1 LQLIIREYLSM
12 LKESR
17 ELDSL
22 LGDLLLSMEIEP
34 ISRAQIGV
42 RQYGVDLAAVGL
54 DPEDGVTKKLFL
66 FTIKSGDINRS
77 GWDAAKQGV
86 RSSLNE
92 IIDVYIP
99 NHLDKNHKQ
108 FPKKI
113 IVCCNGEL
121 KQEVQQNW
129 TGYQKQN
136 ATKAEFDFW
145 GADKLSLYISEYFL
159 DEYLFPES
167 ARKKIRRSLSLVGL
181 PEYDLNHFYTLV
193 DEILFDRKLPKSKG
207 RVQEKKRLKAIR
219 LVHLALRILSSW
231 GEEEGNTKPGLLA
244 AEYTLLR
251 VWDWMRLMNLLT
263 NTKTLREFYAIYY
276 TTYQKIA
283 AYFFN
288 KIFKHC
294 HTRDGLFGWGPGA
307 EVVEYPIRVF
317 EIIGIISTLGLG
329 QYFEYATTEN
339 NHRKQDMLAIAETL
353 AKVIH
358 NNTAANSPCF
368 DGHSIDICLGLM
380 LLSLSGHKETA
391 EKWIQDLT
399 GKICFAFR
407 TGKHF
412 PVSTDSYDDLI
423 ALEIGQASTKEDLT
437 SCSTIFPILAQ
448 WCAKLDL
455 KETYK
460 NLFESVKKVFPQSS
474 MQIWYPDE
482 KTDNVLYKQD
492 ASRSGTT
499 LIINLPE
506 TLAEVRKQMENVWE
520 HVLAPEQISCLSKN
534 GFSIIG
540 LIASRHFRTPVIPAY
555 WQVRKRPEQ
564 LNK

>member
-1 LQLIIREYLSM
+1 M
-12 LKESR
+12 LKESG

-22 LGDLLLSMEIEP
+22 LGDLLLSMGIEP

-42 RQYGVDLAAVGL
+42 RQYGVDLAAVGP

-77 GWDAAKQGV
+77 SWDAGKQGV

-99 NHLDKNHKQ
+99 NHLDENHKLL
-108 FPKKI
+108 PKKV

-129 TGYQKQN
+129 TGYQEQN
-136 ATKAEFDFW
+136 ARKAEFDFW
-145 GADKLSLYISEYFL
+145 GADKLSLCISEYFL

-167 ARKKIRRSLSLVGL
+167 ARKKIRRCLSLVGL

-207 RVQEKKRLKAIR
+207 RAQEKKRLKAIR

-231 GEEEGNTKPGLLA
+231 GEEEGNSKPGLLA

-263 NTKTLREFYAIYY
+263 NTKTLRAFYAIYY

-283 AYFFN
+283 ATFFN
-288 KIFKHC
+288 KIQKHC

-329 QYFEYATTEN
+329 QCFEYVATRN
-339 NHRKQDMLAIAETL
+339 NDRKQAMMAIAETL
-353 AKVIH
+353 VQVIH
-358 NNTAANSPCF
+358 NNPAANSPCF
-368 DGHSIDICLGLM
+368 DGHSIDICLALM

-407 TGKHF
+407 IGKHF
-412 PVSTDSYDDLI
+412 PVATDSYDDLI
-423 ALEIGQASTKEDLT
+423 ALEIGQANTKKELT
-437 SCSTIFPILAQ
+437 FCSTIFPILAGG
-448 WCAKLDL
+448 L
-455 KETYK
+455 T
-460 NLFESVKKVFPQSS
+460 SV
-474 MQIWYPDE
+474 
-482 KTDNVLYKQD
+482 
-492 ASRSGTT
+492 
-499 LIINLPE
+499 LI
-506 TLAEVRKQMENVWE
+506 
-520 HVLAPEQISCLSKN
+520 C
-534 GFSIIG
+534 SII
-540 LIASRHFRTPVIPAY
+540 SF
-555 WQVRKRPEQ
+555 
-564 LNK
+564 N

>member
-1 LQLIIREYLSM
+1 M
-12 LKESR
+12 LKESG

-54 DPEDGVTKKLFL
+54 DPEDRDTEKVFLLTIKAGDIDRNNWDTKKQ
-66 FTIKSGDINRS
+66 D
-77 GWDAAKQGV
+77 V
-86 RSSLNE
+86 RPSLNE
-92 IIDVYIP
+92 IIDVYIK
-99 NHLDKNHKQ
+99 NHLDSKYKKL
-108 FPKKI
+108 PKKI

-129 TGYQKQN
+129 TGYQKEN

-207 RVQEKKRLKAIR
+207 RAQEKKRLKAIR
-219 LVHLALRILSSW
+219 LVRLALRILSSW
-231 GEEEGNTKPGLLA
+231 GEEEGNSKPGLLA

-283 AYFFN
+283 ATFFN
-288 KIFKHC
+288 KIQKHC

-329 QYFEYATTEN
+329 QCFEYVATRN
-339 NHRKQDMLAIAETL
+339 NDRKQAMMAIAETL
-353 AKVIH
+353 VQVIH
-358 NNTAANSPCF
+358 NNPAANSPCF
-368 DGHSIDICLGLM
+368 DGHSIDICLGLI

-391 EKWIQDLT
+391 KKWIQDLT

-407 TGKHF
+407 IGKHF
-412 PVSTDSYDDLI
+412 PVATDSYDDLI
-423 ALEIGQASTKEDLT
+423 ALEIGQASTKEELT

-448 WCAKLDL
+448 WCAILEL
-455 KETYK
+455 KEAYK
-460 NLFESVKKVFPQSS
+460 NLFESVKKVFPHSS

-482 KTDNVLYKQD
+482 KTDDVLYKQN
-492 ASRSGTT
+492 ASRTGTT
-499 LIINLPE
+499 LAINLPE
-506 TLAEVRKQMENVWE
+506 SLDEVRYQMENVWE
-520 HVLAPEQISCLSKN
+520 HVLAPEQLSCLSKK

-540 LIASRHFRTPVIPAY
+540 LIASRHFRTPVIPVY
-555 WQVRKRPEQ
+555 WQRRKATE
-564 LNK
+564 

>member
-1 LQLIIREYLSM
+1 MST
-12 LKESR
+12 LKESG

-42 RQYGVDLAAVGL
+42 RQYGVDLAAVGP
-54 DPEDGVTKKLFL
+54 DPEDGGTKKLFL
-66 FTIKSGDINRS
+66 FTIKSGNINRS
-77 GWDAAKQGV
+77 SWDAEKQGV

-92 IIDVYIP
+92 IIDVYIL
-99 NHLDKNHKQ
+99 NHLDATHKLL
-108 FPKKI
+108 PKKV

-121 KQEVQQNW
+121 NQEVQQNW
-129 TGYQKQN
+129 TGYQEQN
-136 ATKAEFDFW
+136 ADKAEFAFW
-145 GADKLSLYISEYFL
+145 GADKLSLYISEYFW

-207 RVQEKKRLKAIR
+207 RAQEKKRLKAIR
-219 LVHLALRILSSW
+219 LVHLALRILASW
-231 GEEEGNTKPGLLA
+231 GEEEGNTKPSLLA

-251 VWDWMRLMNLLT
+251 VWDWMRLMDLLT
-263 NTKTLREFYAIYY
+263 NTKTLREFYAIY
-276 TTYQKIA
+276 TTYKKIA
-283 AYFFN
+283 ACFFN
-288 KIFKHC
+288 KILKHC
-294 HTRDGLFGWGPGA
+294 HTREGLFGWGPGA

-317 EIIGIISTLGLG
+317 EIIGIVSTFGLG
-329 QYFEYATTEN
+329 QLFEYVATGN
-339 NHRKQDMLAIAETL
+339 NDRKQDMQAIAETL

-358 NNTAANSPCF
+358 NNPAANSPCF

-380 LLSLSGHKETA
+380 LLSLSGHKEIA
-391 EKWIQDLT
+391 DKWIQDLT

-407 TGKHF
+407 IGRHF

-423 ALEIGQASTKEDLT
+423 ALEIGQANTKEELT

-448 WCAKLDL
+448 WCAKLEL
-455 KETYK
+455 KEAYK
-460 NLFESVKKVFPQSS
+460 NLFENVKKVFPHSS

-482 KTDNVLYKQD
+482 KTDDVLYKQN
-492 ASRSGTT
+492 ASRTGTT
-499 LIINLPE
+499 LAINLPE
-506 TLAEVRKQMENVWE
+506 SLEEVRCQMENVWE
-520 HVLAPEQISCLSKN
+520 HVFNPEQLSCLSKK

-540 LIASRHFRTPVIPAY
+540 LIASRHFRTSVIPVY
-555 WQVRKRPEQ
+555 WQVRKQPDGE
-564 LNK
+564 